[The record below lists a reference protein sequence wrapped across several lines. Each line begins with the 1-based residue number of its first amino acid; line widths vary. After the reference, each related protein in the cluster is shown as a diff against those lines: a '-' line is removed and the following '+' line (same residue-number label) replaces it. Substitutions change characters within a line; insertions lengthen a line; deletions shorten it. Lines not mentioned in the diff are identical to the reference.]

1 MSVGAGAEARSRQLA
16 GRSSDLIRTPYPVSL
31 SNYKEEPMSE
41 RRQQRV
47 AEEIQRR
54 ASTFIREELKDP
66 RIGFLTITG
75 VDVNADLTQAVIHV
89 SVLGT
94 PEEQQETLDT
104 LRRAKG
110 LIKRDIGDWLRIRT
124 TPEIV
129 FKLDTS
135 LERGA
140 RILEVIQGIERERG
154 E

>member
-1 MSVGAGAEARSRQLA
+1 
-16 GRSSDLIRTPYPVSL
+16 
-31 SNYKEEPMSE
+31 MSE

-47 AEEIQRR
+47 AAEIERR

-66 RIGFLTITG
+66 RLGFLTITG
-75 VDVNADLTQAVIHV
+75 VDINSDLTHAIIHV
-89 SVLGT
+89 SVLGSE
-94 PEEQQETLDT
+94 EEQEQTMEA

-124 TPEIV
+124 TPDLT

-140 RILEVIQGIERERG
+140 RILDLMNSLDTGERE
-154 E
+154 